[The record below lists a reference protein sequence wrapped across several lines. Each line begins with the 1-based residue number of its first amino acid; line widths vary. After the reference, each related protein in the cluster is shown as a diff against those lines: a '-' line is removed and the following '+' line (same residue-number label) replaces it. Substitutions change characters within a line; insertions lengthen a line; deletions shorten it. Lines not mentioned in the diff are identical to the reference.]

1 VFESSDSLPNRV
13 FHPAMARTATTR
25 TRPVDGFFHRL
36 DADDGFT

>member
-1 VFESSDSLPNRV
+1 VSELSDSLPNRV
-13 FHPAMARTATTR
+13 FHPAMATTATAR

>member
-1 VFESSDSLPNRV
+1 MSESSDPLPNRV